1 MPLQHFD
8 RLASAQDFGQAV
20 HNAEHRLG
28 HIAVAGRLHQPGTR
42 ALEDDFII
50 SKEVLGSG
58 FNGSVFL
65 AKSRY
70 TGESVAIKQLCTKDA
85 LPEEKH
91 QLAGELEVFLS
102 MDHPHVARL
111 MGVYEADDCVSLVM
125 ECMSGGEL
133 FDRAIEKKI
142 FEESEA
148 AHATWQM
155 LLAVN
160 YLHHEGVTHRDLKL
174 ENFLYDTPGS
184 DYLKLIDFGF
194 SKFCKNKK
202 FKEALGTLTYVA
214 PEVLKRSYDGR
225 ACDLWSLGCVSF
237 ILLFGH
243 MPFSAKDDDAL
254 ARLIVRGAY
263 RKKAERWDSV
273 SSDARDFVQ
282 KLLVVNPDRRL
293 TAKEALAHP
302 FISSR
307 VSRSTS
313 AIDASTARGFLSFA
327 RADKFKRA
335 SLQVMAWSLSLGERR
350 KLRDAFVTT
359 GLDQDGIMKLDD
371 IERLF
376 RDKFPIP
383 STQLASVMKGLRAL
397 DNDGDGELHFSD
409 FLACVMASKLEQGTE
424 SVELLQET
432 FRRFDIHGLGY
443 IRQEAF
449 IHVVGDTSG
458 VCKIFNQPHLATPGR
473 MNMNEFIDELHKTD
487 DCPDSLSESSCE
499 QLPCKQFSKRA
510 WIRRTLA
517 SFLPSCMGH
526 PSGSKAQKVP
536 LHLGFVGGA

>member
-133 FDRAIEKKI
+133 YDRAVQKKV
-142 FEESEA
+142 FKEVEA

-174 ENFLYDTPGS
+174 ENFLYDAPGS

-202 FKEALGTLTYVA
+202 FEEALGTLTYVA
-214 PEVLKRSYDGR
+214 PEVLKRNYDGR
-225 ACDLWSLGCVSF
+225 ACDLWSLGCVTF

-243 MPFSAKDDDAL
+243 MPFNAQDDSAL

-263 RKKAERWDSV
+263 KKKADRWNSV
-273 SSDARDFVQ
+273 SSEARDFVQ
-282 KLLVVNPDRRL
+282 KLLVVSPEKRL

-302 FISSR
+302 FISLQ
-307 VSRSTS
+307 VNRSTS
-313 AIDASTARGFLSFA
+313 GLDASIARGFLSFT
-327 RADKFKRA
+327 RADEFKRA
-335 SLQVMAWSLSLGERR
+335 CLQVMAWSLTLDERR
-350 KLRDAFVTT
+350 KLRDAFVAA
-359 GLDQDGIMKLDD
+359 GSDQDGIMKLDD
-371 IERLF
+371 IERVF
-376 RDKFPIP
+376 RDKILIP
-383 STQLASVMKGLRAL
+383 STQLASVMQGLRAL
-397 DNDGDGELHFSD
+397 DKDGDGELHYSD
-409 FLACVMASKLEQGTE
+409 FLACAMARKLDQGTE
-424 SVELLQET
+424 SFELLQET
-432 FRRFDIHGLGY
+432 FRRFDVQGLGY

-449 IHVVGDTSG
+449 NHIVGETGGMHS
-458 VCKIFNQPHLATPGR
+458 VFSQPHLATPGQ
-473 MNMNEFIDELHKTD
+473 MVLSEFIDQLRKTD
-487 DCPDSLSESSCE
+487 DCSGSSQGSPGE
-499 QLPCKQFSKRA
+499 PLPRKQLSKRA
-510 WIRRTLA
+510 RIRGRLA
-517 SFLPSCMGH
+517 KLLPSCMMH
-526 PSGSKAQKVP
+526 RPGS
-536 LHLGFVGGA
+536 VGGA

>member
-1 MPLQHFD
+1 MPSQQFA
-8 RLASAQDFGQAV
+8 RIASAKDFDQAAR
-20 HNAEHRLG
+20 NAEHRLG

-42 ALEDDFII
+42 KLEDDFIV

-70 TGESVAIKQLCTKDA
+70 TGESVAIKQLCTQGA

-111 MGVYEADDCVSLVM
+111 MGVYEANDRVSLVM

-133 FDRAIEKKI
+133 YDRAVQKKV
-142 FEESEA
+142 FKEAEA

-174 ENFLYDTPGS
+174 ENFLYDAPGS
-184 DYLKLIDFGF
+184 NYLKLIDFGF

-225 ACDLWSLGCVSF
+225 ACDLWSLGCISF

-243 MPFSAKDDDAL
+243 MPFNAQDDDAL
-254 ARLIVRGAY
+254 AKLIVRGAY
-263 RKKAERWDSV
+263 TKKSERWNSV

-282 KLLVVNPDRRL
+282 KLLVVNPEKRL

-302 FISSR
+302 FISLQ
-307 VSRSTS
+307 VQRSTS
-313 AIDASTARGFLSFA
+313 GLNASTAKGFLSFT
-327 RADKFKRA
+327 RADEFKRA
-335 SLQVMAWSLSLGERR
+335 CLQVMAWSLTLNERR
-350 KLRDAFVTT
+350 KLRDAFITAT
-359 GLDQDGIMKLDD
+359 DGQDGIMKLED

-376 RDKFPIP
+376 RDEFPIP

-397 DNDGDGELHFSD
+397 DVDGDGELHYSD
-409 FLACVMASKLEQGTE
+409 FLACVMAWKLERGTE

-432 FRRFDIHGLGY
+432 FRRFDVHGLGY

-449 IHVVGDTSG
+449 NHVVGG
-458 VCKIFNQPHLATPGR
+458 AGGMHNIFNQPHLATPGQ
-473 MNMNEFIDELHKTD
+473 MNMREFIDQLHKTD
-487 DCPDSLSESSCE
+487 DCPGSSQDSSAE
-499 QLPCKQFSKRA
+499 QLKREQLSKRA
-510 WIRRTLA
+510 WIRDRLA
-517 SFLPSCMGH
+517 KLLPSCMGH
-526 PSGSKAQKVP
+526 PSGRKDHKS
-536 LHLGFVGGA
+536 LRSLSSIGGA